1 MNGTIEST
9 MMKKNFKWEKNKR
22 GNYFNII
29 IFDLI
34 IIQGNDYKPI
44 RLGYERLDIYK
55 KIELSSF

>member
-1 MNGTIEST
+1 MR
-9 MMKKNFKWEKNKR
+9 KNKR